1 MRSWLAA
8 LLVACLLP
16 APASAETLVTSLSSH
31 QVQITSNYT
40 GAQVVL
46 FGAVEQDAQSVARS
60 GDYDI
65 VVTVRGPRQ
74 TVTVREKEPLG
85 PIWINREQ
93 QTFADMPAYLGVFS
107 SRPIADVTTD
117 PLRRRFR
124 IGIDAFV
131 NAPDATLEGGKGDD
145 PFREALVRLKTRER
159 LFVEEPRG
167 VAFLTPTLFR
177 APVDVPATAPP
188 GPYEVEVALF
198 WGSVLLARTQTHF
211 ELLKTG
217 FEQQVG
223 ELARDWSALY
233 GGVTGIFAL
242 LFGWIAS
249 VIFRRD

>member
-1 MRSWLAA
+1 MRRRLLA
-8 LLVACLLP
+8 LLLAFWA
-16 APASAETLVTSLSSH
+16 APAGGETLVTSLSSH

-46 FGAVEQDAQSVARS
+46 FGAVERDAQSVARS
-60 GDYDI
+60 GDYDV

-93 QTFADMPAYLGVFS
+93 QKFAEVPAFLGVFS
-107 SRPIADVTTD
+107 SQPVAAVTTEA
-117 PLRRRFR
+117 LRRRFR
-124 IGIDAFV
+124 IGIDAV
-131 NAPDATLEGGKGDD
+131 VGTPDAAAERGEGDD

-177 APVDVPATAPP
+177 TAIDVPATAPP

-217 FEQQVG
+217 FEEQVG

-233 GGVTGIFAL
+233 GGVTGMFAL

>member
-8 LLVACLLP
+8 LLAACLLP
-16 APASAETLVTSLSSH
+16 APAAAETLVTSLSSH

-93 QTFADMPAYLGVFS
+93 QRFAEVPAYLGVFS
-107 SRPIADVTTD
+107 SKPVAAVTTEA
-117 PLRRRFR
+117 LRRRFR
-124 IGIDAFV
+124 IGIDAV
-131 NAPDATLEGGKGDD
+131 VGAPEDGEGGD

-177 APVDVPATAPP
+177 APIDVPATAPP

-223 ELARDWSALY
+223 DLARDWSVLY
-233 GGVTGIFAL
+233 GGATGLFAL

>member
-1 MRSWLAA
+1 MRRRLVGILAA
-8 LLVACLLP
+8 LWA
-16 APASAETLVTSLSSH
+16 APAGGETLVTSLSSH
-31 QVQITSNYT
+31 QVRITSNYT

-46 FGAVEQDAQSVARS
+46 FGAVERDAQSVARS
-60 GDYDI
+60 GDYDV

-74 TVTVREKEPLG
+74 AVTVREKEPLG

-93 QTFADMPAYLGVFS
+93 QRFAEVPAYLGVFS
-107 SRPIADVTTD
+107 SKPVAAVTTEA
-117 PLRRRFR
+117 LRRRFR
-124 IGIDAFV
+124 IGIEAV
-131 NAPDATLEGGKGDD
+131 VGAPEAAGEGGEGGD

-177 APVDVPATAPP
+177 APIDVPATAPP

-223 ELARDWSALY
+223 DLARDWSILY
-233 GGVTGIFAL
+233 GGATGLFAL